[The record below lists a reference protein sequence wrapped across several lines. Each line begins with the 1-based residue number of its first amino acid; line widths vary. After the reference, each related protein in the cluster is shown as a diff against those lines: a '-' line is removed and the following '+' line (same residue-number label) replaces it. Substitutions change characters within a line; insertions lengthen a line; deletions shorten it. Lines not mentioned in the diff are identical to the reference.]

1 MLFTDMD
8 LCALALR
15 CPAVESGSILTVTCT
30 KPENGW
36 PATFVVNVTA
46 TGGDAD
52 CSDSAEDTTDVT
64 ILTKPEVSLTG
75 PTNEELCN
83 ESPSVTYEYTVS
95 SGDAGVPLSI
105 TATPSDASV
114 NCEAPEGTGTWQGP
128 DRSSRHQQ
136 SWCHQQSTTFV
147 YNDCI

>member
-1 MLFTDMD
+1 MD
-8 LCALALR
+8 TCALALR

-30 KPENGW
+30 KLENGW

-46 TGGDAD
+46 TGGDDD
-52 CSDSAEDTTDVT
+52 CSDSAEDTAEVT
-64 ILTKPEVSLTG
+64 VVTKPEVSLTG

-83 ESPSVTYEYTVS
+83 DSPSVTYSYTVS

-114 NCEAPEGTGTWQGP
+114 MCSAPEGTGGWQKPGRRP
-128 DRSSRHQQ
+128 RCLH
-136 SWCHQQSTTFV
+136 
-147 YNDCI
+147 NDC